1 MLSGQVA
8 VVFRCAVASQVYV
21 YKSAVFLGFRVV
33 NRMRGD
39 GFVYAGPGGLPVRLG
54 RESVCDAAVGASH
67 AVARDYAIGVEVDIV
82 MLSMRGLS
90 VSRVLD

>member
-39 GFVYAGPGGLPVRLG
+39 GSVYAGPGGLQYG
-54 RESVCDAAVGASH
+54 W
-67 AVARDYAIGVEVDIV
+67 VEKACA
-82 MLSMRGLS
+82 MLL
-90 VSRVLD
+90 